1 VVQVQQAQLMELQQ
15 QELVVAAVNQKVVD
29 HNLVT
34 V

>member
-15 QELVVAAVNQKVVD
+15 QELVVAAVHQKVVD

>member
-15 QELVVAAVNQKVVD
+15 QELVVVVVEQKVVD